1 MDKECRHSWDR
12 SFGKNMCCI
21 AFLPDGKC
29 NSAGDNR
36 DIRVW
41 WDAEGGVA
49 IGGPL
54 TSRLGNILFVSS
66 SPDGQFL
73 VSTTS
78 YGIIV
83 WDVGSRKKEIR
94 AAWKTLFPFHWIL
107 FQQQDICSRWSAGD
121 LGETRNALRHSGG
134 SSKLSAYSDGSSS
147 FCLVQV
153 ISVLFIL
160 NWVTVGI
167 GMKN

>member
-1 MDKECRHSWDR
+1 
-12 SFGKNMCCI
+12 MCCI

-29 NSAGDNR
+29 NSAGDIR

-54 TSRLGNILFVSS
+54 TGRLGNILFVSS
-66 SPDGQFL
+66 SPDIQFL

-83 WDVGSRKKEIR
+83 WDVGSRKMKYE
-94 AAWKTLFPFHWIL
+94 LL
-107 FQQQDICSRWSAGD
+107 
-121 LGETRNALRHSGG
+121 
-134 SSKLSAYSDGSSS
+134 DGHFFRSIEFSSS
-147 FCLVQV
+147 SRTV
-153 ISVLFIL
+153 VLGDPTEIC
-160 NWVTVGI
+160 V
-167 GMKN
+167 